1 MSDTYTSILV
11 HCVFSTKGRIATITA
26 DIRPKLWAYLGGIA
40 RTNKFRALQIGGTSD
55 HVHALIAIA
64 ADMPVSNAV
73 QLLKGGSSKWLHEH
87 KVNVWW
93 QAGYGAFTIAVSQQD
108 ATIKYIRNQEQHH
121 RKRDFKEEF
130 SEFLKAHGIV
140 SELSQSD
147 PNKD

>member
-1 MSDTYTSILV
+1 
-11 HCVFSTKGRIATITA
+11 
-26 DIRPKLWAYLGGIA
+26 
-40 RTNKFRALQIGGTSD
+40 
-55 HVHALIAIA
+55 
-64 ADMPVSNAV
+64 MPVSNAV
-73 QLLKGGSSKWLHEH
+73 QLLKGGSSKWLHEQ

-108 ATIKYIRNQEQHH
+108 ATIKYIRNQEQDH